1 MYEIRMSAGN
11 NLKAWYEGLV
21 GGSDSAAMY
30 VVVYRDKCMINFALQ
45 HCTSYLLNLI
55 CRCVCVCVGWKKVK
69 QDFEE
74 LYKAQV
80 WPVTLLCFD
89 QISESFISLGS
100 NSVRTDASLLFCFVV
115 CDLTVCKD
123 VWNMKKNP
131 AGGLDTKWHIMASVL
146 SWERRRLKT
155 KSWEV
160 SPVCSGVKALK
171 KTLFVSVSL
180 LKPPLCKLW
189 TLNPLELYK
198 NLWPCLLL
206 KVSFLHR
213 SVGSTLT

>member
-80 WPVTLLCFD
+80 WPVTLLCFGLRSD
-89 QISESFISLGS
+89 IRFIHFPGIKQRLMH
-100 NSVRTDASLLFCFVV
+100 LC
-115 CDLTVCKD
+115 C
-123 VWNMKKNP
+123 
-131 AGGLDTKWHIMASVL
+131 SVL
-146 SWERRRLKT
+146 LCATSQFAKTCEIWRRIQQEVWIQSDTSWRACWVESAVVWKLKVE
-155 KSWEV
+155 KF
-160 SPVCSGVKALK
+160 LQ
-171 KTLFVSVSL
+171 FV
-180 LKPPLCKLW
+180 
-189 TLNPLELYK
+189 LELK
-198 NLWPCLLL
+198 L
-206 KVSFLHR
+206 
-213 SVGSTLT
+213 

>member
-80 WPVTLLCFD
+80 WPVTLLCFGLRSD
-89 QISESFISLGS
+89 NRFIHFPGIKQRPHRCIS
-100 NSVRTDASLLFCFVV
+100 VVLFCCVRPHSLQRRV
-115 CDLTVCKD
+115 KYEEESSRRSGYKVTHR
-123 VWNMKKNP
+123 
-131 AGGLDTKWHIMASVL
+131 G
-146 SWERRRLKT
+146 ER
-155 KSWEV
+155 
-160 SPVCSGVKALK
+160 A
-171 KTLFVSVSL
+171 
-180 LKPPLCKLW
+180 
-189 TLNPLELYK
+189 ELRAPSSE
-198 NLWPCLLL
+198 N
-206 KVSFLHR
+206 
-213 SVGSTLT
+213 